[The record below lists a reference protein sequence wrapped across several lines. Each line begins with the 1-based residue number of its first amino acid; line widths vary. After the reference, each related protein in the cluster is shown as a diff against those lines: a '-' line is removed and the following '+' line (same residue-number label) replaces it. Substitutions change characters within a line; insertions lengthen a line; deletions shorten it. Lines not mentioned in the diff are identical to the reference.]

1 MSKSSPKT
9 VATTASVEDFIATV
23 ADDARRADCQALLRM
38 MQGATGERACLWG
51 SAIVGFGLWRYHSA
65 SGAQG
70 DWPVVAFSPRK
81 KDFSIYIMPGFAAQ
95 ASLLA
100 RLGRHKTG
108 KSCLYIKR
116 LADVD
121 HAVLQQLI
129 DSSVAAMAPQRIHKE
144 A

>member
-1 MSKSSPKT
+1 VSRSSPKT
-9 VATTASVEDFIATV
+9 VATTASVEDFIAAV
-23 ADDARRADCQALLRM
+23 ADDTRRADCQALLRM

-51 SAIVGFGLWRYHSA
+51 SAIVGFGVWRYRSA

-70 DWPVVAFSPRK
+70 EWPVVAFSPRK
-81 KDFSIYIMPGFAAQ
+81 HDLSLYLMPGFAAQ

-100 RLGRHKTG
+100 RLGRHKSG
-108 KSCLYIKR
+108 KSCLYVKR

-121 HAVLQQLI
+121 LAVLQQLI
-129 DSSVAAMAPQRIHKE
+129 ESSVAAMAPQRIHKE